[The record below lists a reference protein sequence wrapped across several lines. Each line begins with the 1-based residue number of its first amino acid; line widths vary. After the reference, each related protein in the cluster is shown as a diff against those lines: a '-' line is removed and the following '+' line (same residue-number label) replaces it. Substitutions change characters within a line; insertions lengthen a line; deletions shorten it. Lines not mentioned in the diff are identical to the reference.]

1 MTAARAF
8 LPLAFLLATA
18 LCPNAGTAGGEECL
32 YFAPGDPAGTPEL
45 PDGAEVWELFDENGR
60 GGAVFTLPVSAS
72 ASPRGGTRSLDFPEA
87 GAELFLVTSPRGTDP
102 SILTAAGEIIWAGEH
117 LALIRAS
124 QAAADELAG
133 AGMKIAAVLPPP
145 GRAERRRKTMVREDG
160 PGEEPAIRSL
170 IDQVDWSRLSGL
182 IGNLSGIN
190 EVAVGEETVSIPTRN
205 SYREEEIG
213 LATQYCRES
222 LDNLGLAAAFHEYT
236 WNSYNWRNVFA
247 VQTGA
252 VSPDE
257 IYIICAHLDDMPDA
271 AIAPGADD
279 NASGAGAVMLAA
291 EILSR
296 RRFERTIRYVLFTG
310 EEQGLRGSY
319 YYVRDCLEAGDDI
332 RGAINLDMI
341 AYDGD
346 ELPLAEIHCGTA
358 VAESADLGAL
368 IGDTIERYGLG
379 LSWSAFTAGSTGASD
394 HARFWSA
401 GYPAVL
407 GIEDTWVG
415 DTYDFNP
422 FYHTAADTRDN
433 CDPGYAVE
441 FTRAALGSLAR
452 LAGPLPRR
460 AAAGD
465 YNGDGTSDIALFRPA
480 GGLWMVRG
488 LTSAAFGAA
497 GDEPAGADYDGDGT
511 WDMTLWRPATG
522 RWDSRGVTSFSYG
535 INGDQPAPG
544 DYDGDGTAEFALYRA
559 ARGRWFVR
567 GLTRFAWGAAG
578 DIPVPGDYGGNG
590 TAAPALFR
598 PGAGKWFVRGLTR
611 VSYGAAADL
620 PFPADYD
627 GNGAAN
633 LTLFRPNRGTWFVR
647 GLTRVFYGAAD
658 DLPCSADYDGN
669 GTAEIGV
676 FRETQ
681 GLWAIREVTRTW
693 FGGGGDVPA
702 RP

>member
-8 LPLAFLLATA
+8 LPLAFLLAAA
-18 LCPNAGTAGGEECL
+18 LCPNAGTAGGEKCL
-32 YFAPGDPAGTPEL
+32 YFAPGNPAGTPEL

-60 GGAVFTLPVSAS
+60 GGAVFTLPVSV
-72 ASPRGGTRSLDFPEA
+72 SPSSTSGIRSLDFSAP

-102 SILTAAGEIIWAGEH
+102 SVLAAAGEIIWAGEH

-145 GRAERRRKTMVREDG
+145 GRAQGRGKTMVREDG

-170 IDQVDWSRLSGL
+170 IDQVNWNRLSGL

-190 EVAVGEETVSIPTRN
+190 EVAAGGETASIPTRN
-205 SYREEEIG
+205 SYRAEGIG
-213 LATQYCRES
+213 RATQYCRES
-222 LDNLGLAAAFHEYT
+222 LEKLGLAASFHEYT

-257 IYIICAHLDDMPDA
+257 IYVICAHLDDMPDA
-271 AIAPGADD
+271 EVAPGADD
-279 NASGAGAVMLAA
+279 NASGAGAVLLAA

-296 RRFERTIRYVLFTG
+296 RRFAGTIRYVLFTG

-319 YYVRDCLEAGDDI
+319 CYVQDCLAAGDDI

-415 DTYDFNP
+415 DTSDFNP
-422 FYHTAADTRDN
+422 FYHTADDTRDN
-433 CDPGYAVE
+433 CNPGYAVE

-452 LAGPLPRR
+452 LAGPIPARVP
-460 AAAGD
+460 AGD
-465 YNGDGTSDIALFRPA
+465 YDGDGTSDIAVFSPA
-480 GGLWMVRG
+480 TGLWSVRG
-488 LTSAAFGAA
+488 VTSAGFGYPD
-497 GDEPAGADYDGDGT
+497 GEPAPADYNGDGA
-511 WDMTLWRPATG
+511 WDMTVWWPSSGKWMA
-522 RWDSRGVTSFSYG
+522 RGVTSFWYG
-535 INGDQPAPG
+535 SASDTATPG
-544 DYDGDGTAEFALYRA
+544 DYDGDGAAEFALYRPPS
-559 ARGRWFVR
+559 GRWFVR

-590 TAAPALFR
+590 RDAPALFR

-620 PFPADYD
+620 PCSADYD
-627 GNGAAN
+627 GDGDADFA
-633 LTLFRPNRGTWFVR
+633 LFRPNRGTWFVR
-647 GLTRVFYGAAD
+647 GLTRAFYGAAA

-693 FGGGGDVPA
+693 FGGGGDIPA